1 MPTPEDVRRR
11 RLRAIVG
18 HMNKVKRVHR
28 ETYIGLLC
36 LEYGCKLPTAREY
49 LEILILSGVIEE
61 VGAYLELSMDKERE
75 RERERVKT
83 AKGGKKGAKKKPK
96 PKT

>member
-1 MPTPEDVRRR
+1 
-11 RLRAIVG
+11 
-18 HMNKVKRVHR
+18 MNKVKRVHR

-61 VGAYLELSMDKERE
+61 VGAYLELSIDKERE
-75 RERERVKT
+75 REKEREEEVKEVK
-83 AKGGKKGAKKKPK
+83 KGGKKKPK
-96 PKT
+96 PRKA